1 MEYDAS
7 RVGIEAFFIQDGR
20 SISYRSKVLKV
31 REVNLS
37 TYDKQLL
44 TI

>member
-7 RVGIEAFFIQDGR
+7 RVGMEAFFIHDGR
-20 SISYRSKVLKV
+20 SISYLSKVLKV
-31 REVNLS
+31 KEVNLS
-37 TYDKQLL
+37 TYDKELL